1 MDFLIYDAKVAVLI
15 AVFYMFY
22 RLMLARETFH
32 RVNRLVLLLTAVASF
47 VLPLC
52 VITMHETVTME
63 AMPVMTV
70 DNLTVDDVAPMPEP
84 VVETPWWQILLPV
97 LFMIGMVVTIGHTL
111 MSMFRI
117 LMLIKRSEKH
127 PQSDGTTICVS
138 GNADVPPFSWMHYIV
153 MNQSDYAERNAAILA
168 HERGHIRLRHS
179 WDLLLVDTLTALQW
193 FNPAMWMLRSDL
205 RAIHEYEADGEVL
218 SLGINARQYQY
229 LLITKAASIGGY
241 SLANGISHSTLKN
254 RINMMLHKKS
264 SQTSLLK
271 LLALVPIVGL
281 ALAVNAEKVQDVVY
295 TNNPSGNSS
304 VVTAEAIGNENAVS
318 ATPESNVLSFRVVFM
333 PEGAPVEGVPVEVVV
348 NGKVT
353 QRLETAGGGNI
364 SLNAPIGS
372 VVRFTVIDKTKE
384 VKVTNDLLA
393 NAANRTI
400 TIGFGDT
407 DQTIISEGETFIAE
421 GTVYDN
427 DERNPTPVIGAVVKN
442 VRTRKSVVTDK
453 EGHFSIEAT
462 AGDQVVVSYAG
473 YEPFTLGVSKAF
485 SENGSKYI
493 VPLRHLDPNK
503 AYDVV
508 EEMPQFP
515 GGPSK
520 LFEYIAKNIR
530 YPAEAEK
537 AGVVGRVIVSFVVE
551 KDGSVSNAK
560 VVRSINP
567 ALDAEALRVINGM
580 PKWTPG
586 KQNGEATRVKYVVP
600 VNFRLQ
606 NEKAGAFK
614 NDDDPKAY
622 EGASKL
628 NDVVVVGYGEKPSV
642 TDKESRAT
650 IRSISGKE
658 PYIIVDGSPIDNAK
672 LKDIDPKTIDH
683 MEVLKDKS
691 AIEKYG
697 EKAKDG
703 VILITTKKNT
713 KQ

>member
-15 AVFYMFY
+15 AIFYMFY

-32 RVNRLVLLLTAVASF
+32 RVNRVVLLLTAVASF

-63 AMPVMTV
+63 AMPMMAV
-70 DNLTVDDVAPMPEP
+70 DDLLLDDVAPMEKP

-97 LFMIGMVVTIGHTL
+97 LFIIGMLATIGHSL

-117 LMLIKRSEKH
+117 LILIKRSEKH
-127 PQSDGTTICVS
+127 PQPDGITICVT

-153 MNQSDYAERNAAILA
+153 MNQSDFAERNAAILA
-168 HERGHIRLRHS
+168 HERGHIRLKHS

-205 RAIHEYEADGEVL
+205 RAIHEYEADGAVL

-229 LLITKAASIGGY
+229 LLIAKAASIGGY

-264 SQTSLLK
+264 NQTRLFK
-271 LLALVPIVGL
+271 LLALVPIVAV

-295 TNNPSGNSS
+295 TDASGEPTIETMIADALENPEVAPEASAEKET
-304 VVTAEAIGNENAVS
+304 VT
-318 ATPESNVLSFRVVFM
+318 FRTVFM
-333 PEGAPVEGVPVEVVV
+333 PENSPIAGIPVKVVENGQNISTAETADNGLVTVNAPV
-348 NGKVT
+348 
-353 QRLETAGGGNI
+353 
-364 SLNAPIGS
+364 GS
-372 VVRFTVIDKTKE
+372 TVKFTLIDQEKD
-384 VKVTNDLLA
+384 VKVTKEMLDKGGVQVVAFGESDEKVNIKVHVTAKEDGSPIVGAVAQIVGTKKGSVSDFDGNFTLEANVGSRVEVSYIGYDSKIITVKKDNSKNYEVVLA
-393 NAANRTI
+393 KE
-400 TIGFGDT
+400 
-407 DQTIISEGETFIAE
+407 SAE
-421 GTVYDN
+421 GKV
-427 DERNPTPVIGAVVKN
+427 
-442 VRTRKSVVTDK
+442 
-453 EGHFSIEAT
+453 
-462 AGDQVVVSYAG
+462 
-473 YEPFTLGVSKAF
+473 
-485 SENGSKYI
+485 
-493 VPLRHLDPNK
+493 
-503 AYDVV
+503 YDVV
-508 EEMPQFP
+508 DEMPQFP

-520 LFEYIAKNIR
+520 LFEFLAKNIR

-537 AGVVGRVIVSFVVE
+537 AGAVGRVIVSFVVE
-551 KDGSVSNAK
+551 KDGSISNAK
-560 VVRSINP
+560 AVKAIHP
-567 ALDAEALRVINGM
+567 ALDEEALRVINSM
-580 PKWTPG
+580 PNWTPG
-586 KQNGEATRVKYVVP
+586 KKNGEDTRVKYVVP
-600 VNFRLQ
+600 ITFHLQ
-606 NEKAGAFK
+606 GENAVTMK
-614 NDDDPKAY
+614 NDNDPKAY
-622 EGASKL
+622 EGASKSAE
-628 NDVVVVGYGEKPSV
+628 VVVVGYGEKPSV

-672 LKDIDPKTIDH
+672 LKEIDPKTIDH

-703 VILITTKKNT
+703 VILITTKKNA

>member
-70 DNLTVDDVAPMPEP
+70 DNLTVNDVAPMPEP

-117 LMLIKRSEKH
+117 LMLIKQSEKH

-295 TNNPSGNSS
+295 TNTVAPSAEELVNEEILQAEPQPAE
-304 VVTAEAIGNENAVS
+304 VVDEAKNKPI
-318 ATPESNVLSFRVVFM
+318 TFQVVFS
-333 PEGAPVEGVPVEVVV
+333 PEDSPIAGVPVLIVETGKPVKSAETDKDGKFVLDNPVVGSLVTFTVV
-348 NGKVT
+348 NYSKGI
-353 QRLETAGGGNI
+353 RI
-364 SLNAPIGS
+364 
-372 VVRFTVIDKTKE
+372 TKDMVAKGDV
-384 VKVTNDLLA
+384 VKVA
-393 NAANRTI
+393 FGANRSEKEE
-400 TIGFGDT
+400 
-407 DQTIISEGETFIAE
+407 SEG
-421 GTVYDN
+421 
-427 DERNPTPVIGAVVKN
+427 TPD
-442 VRTRKSVVTDK
+442 S
-453 EGHFSIEAT
+453 
-462 AGDQVVVSYAG
+462 
-473 YEPFTLGVSKAF
+473 
-485 SENGSKYI
+485 
-493 VPLRHLDPNK
+493 NK

-508 EEMPQFP
+508 DEMPQFP
-515 GGPSK
+515 GGPSA
-520 LFEYIAKNIR
+520 LFEFISKNIQ
-530 YPAEAEK
+530 YPKEAED
-537 AGVVGRVIVSFVVE
+537 ANLQGRVIVSFVVE

-560 VVRSINP
+560 VVRPIDP
-567 ALDAEALRVINGM
+567 LLDAEALRVVNSM
-580 PKWTPG
+580 PKWIPG
-586 KQNGEATRVKYVVP
+586 KQNGEAFRVKYTIP
-600 VNFRLQ
+600 VTFRV
-606 NEKAGAFK
+606 EGGIKGA
-614 NDDDPKAY
+614 DDPLVQKTTAY
-622 EGASKL
+622 LA
-628 NDVVVVGYGEKPSV
+628 GYYAAKNGLPPTPKTLILV
-642 TDKESRAT
+642 D
-650 IRSISGKE
+650 GKE
-658 PYIIVDGSPIDNAK
+658 VSYDELEKIKGES
-672 LKDIDPKTIDH
+672 IDH
-683 MEVLKDKS
+683 MDVLKDKS

-703 VILITTKKNT
+703 VILITTKKST